1 MAIKT
6 IKETKSA
13 RRIGMGWMI
22 ITLIGTIFTGLIG
35 IAYFEKNPQ
44 HVLENPE
51 AVFIELSQ
59 ILFHPLFAGFALAA
73 ILAAIM
79 STISSQLI
87 VTSSALVED
96 LYKVVMN
103 KEAKDKQLVFLGRMA
118 VLLVAVVASL
128 LAFKQNSTILDLVAY
143 AWAGFGAAFGPVI
156 LLSLFWKKMTHWG
169 ALFGMIVGAITVI
182 IWKNVGLGDTLYE
195 IVPGFVL
202 NLIVAVIVSFITY
215 KKNEVIEKE
224 FDESV
229 RLLTKE

>member
-1 MAIKT
+1 
-6 IKETKSA
+6 
-13 RRIGMGWMI
+13 
-22 ITLIGTIFTGLIG
+22 
-35 IAYFEKNPQ
+35 
-44 HVLENPE
+44 
-51 AVFIELSQ
+51 
-59 ILFHPLFAGFALAA
+59 
-73 ILAAIM
+73 
-79 STISSQLI
+79 
-87 VTSSALVED
+87 
-96 LYKVVMN
+96 
-103 KEAKDKQLVFLGRMA
+103 MA

-156 LLSLFWKKMTHWG
+156 LLSLFWKRMTHWG

-182 IWKNVGLGDTLYE
+182 IWKNIGLGDTLYE

>member
-1 MAIKT
+1 
-6 IKETKSA
+6 
-13 RRIGMGWMI
+13 
-22 ITLIGTIFTGLIG
+22 
-35 IAYFEKNPQ
+35 
-44 HVLENPE
+44 
-51 AVFIELSQ
+51 
-59 ILFHPLFAGFALAA
+59 
-73 ILAAIM
+73 
-79 STISSQLI
+79 
-87 VTSSALVED
+87 
-96 LYKVVMN
+96 MN

-156 LLSLFWKKMTHWG
+156 LLSLFWKRMTNWG
-169 ALFGMIVGAITVI
+169 ALFGMIVGAVTVI
-182 IWKNVGLGDTLYE
+182 VWKNVGLGDTLYE

-202 NLIVAVIVSFITY
+202 NLIVAVIISFITY